1 MYGVKKGGFT
11 DLIRAV
17 GFNGIVVIGWE
28 EGCPK
33 SIARKYRDGGL
44 FVAMQLKYEPTAV
57 QVTAGADL
65 GRGRPFCSGRTTLLF
80 KNYLRSD

>member
-11 DLIRAV
+11 DLIHAV

-33 SIARKYRDGGL
+33 SIGRKYGDGGL
-44 FVAMQLKYEPTAV
+44 FSAMRLKYEPTAV
-57 QVTAGADL
+57 
-65 GRGRPFCSGRTTLLF
+65 
-80 KNYLRSD
+80 